1 MNRACFAAVLGFA
14 VLLAALPAPLVA
26 QSPAGRAAAG
36 DYIQGIQALNAGNYA
51 AAIQSLNRAIQAD
64 DSNADF
70 LRARGVAYTLAE
82 NFPAAIADLERA
94 VRLRQDDREARLWL
108 ASAYRMGGD
117 PGKGAQYFTMANLPP
132 DYANMVY
139 NDMAMEYWQSRYNG
153 SYYDKTQRRQVQTS
167 QPVKRLFPDAAR
179 AYARRHEATGAAA
192 SAAVAE
198 RAKTDLAQGDFA
210 AAIRDLRLLRRTRP
224 DDADLRAK
232 WAQALMGAGDGL
244 HAREE
249 FTRVLSV
256 QPLWAD
262 GYVGRAQAAA
272 IIGDARR
279 ANADLQVA
287 ASLGANV
294 TAAREKVARLT
305 AQPPADGAVERFAA
319 LARADAPFGAL
330 VDAAL
335 AAQRW
340 ANNRR
345 LRYDEMYQDRI
356 RVVTEA
362 IRDEG
367 KNADWPDML
376 ARFLHGHH
384 QVPVLWNGPRATVQ
398 ARPQNKAEQQQ
409 ELSRAFALTET
420 ALNLDP
426 KSANA
431 MATRGQI
438 LYTFGRSRDAEQ
450 IVDQGLKIEP
460 HNLRLLRL
468 KTRILRETA
477 EQLRTRAS
485 ALRSPRVER
494 STEQRSDGVYTI
506 TRTYPP
512 TAEAL
517 AEAARLDAQAAILD
531 QEAKKHQAVTERV
544 EKEIIPALLKR
555 AEDALAS
562 GNLNAADTAFRQV
575 YALET
580 DRIDVYR
587 GLAEIAK
594 RRNQPRLQ
602 TIYGMMAEPLRHTTA
617 AAELKTAWDAVTR
630 TDWTG
635 AEAALTE
642 AAKRDPVDARISAY
656 RSVIAT
662 HRTRDMAS
670 ARRDRRAAIA
680 LEEAEARLM
689 ATSYAGPPAGP
700 VDMIGLDEAG
710 LQTAVRVASGD
721 ADLAAKAYQQALEAY
736 AGVLSMEKRFDKD
749 AAIVPIPT
757 AMLPDPASDRG
768 AVPEAPTLATL
779 LSMSRLGNAQALL
792 ALGRTAEAQQEYAI
806 VRHFLAN
813 WPATSPKP
821 NQMLLAESRARLGQ
835 AEAAYAAKNFNEAF
849 RLLTY
854 DGWPALPDDM
864 KARIKQLQ
872 AEVQAA
878 RQRSP

>member
-1 MNRACFAAVLGFA
+1 MKRARFAAVLGLA
-14 VLLAALPAPLVA
+14 LLLAGSPAPAPA
-26 QSPAGRAAAG
+26 QSPASRAGAG

-51 AAIQSLNRAIQAD
+51 QAVQSLSRAIQAD

-70 LRARGVAYTLAE
+70 LRARGVAHTLAE
-82 NFPAAIADLERA
+82 NFPLAIADLERA
-94 VRLRQDDREARLWL
+94 LRLRQDDRETRLWL
-108 ASAYRMGGD
+108 GSAYRMGGN
-117 PGKGAQYFTMANLPP
+117 PGKGAQYFGMANLPP

-167 QPVKRLFPDAAR
+167 QPVKRLFPDAAQ

-192 SAAVAE
+192 NAAVAE

-210 AAIRDLRLLRRTRP
+210 GAIRDLRLLRRTRP
-224 DDADLRAK
+224 DDPDLRAK
-232 WAQALMGAGDGL
+232 WAQALVGAGDGL
-244 HAREE
+244 HARGE
-249 FTRVLSV
+249 FTRLLSV

-262 GYVGRAQAAA
+262 GYAGRAQAAA

-287 ASLGANV
+287 AALGANV
-294 TAAREKVARLT
+294 TAAKEKVARLT
-305 AQPPADGAVERFAA
+305 AQPPPDGAIERFAEI
-319 LARADAPFGAL
+319 ARTDAPFGAL
-330 VDAAL
+330 TDAAL

-356 RVVTEA
+356 RAVTEA

-376 ARFLHGHH
+376 ARFLHAHYT
-384 QVPVLWNGPRATVQ
+384 VPILWNGPRATEQ

-409 ELSRAFALTET
+409 ELARALALTET
-420 ALNLDP
+420 ALGVDP

-438 LYTFGRSRDAEQ
+438 LYTYGRSRDAEQ
-450 IVDQGLKIEP
+450 IADQGLKIEP
-460 HNLRLLRL
+460 QNVRLLRL
-468 KTRILRETA
+468 KTRILRDTA
-477 EQLRTRAS
+477 EQFRARAS

-494 STEQRSDGVYTI
+494 STERRSDGVYEV

-517 AEAARLDAQAAILD
+517 AEAARLDAQAALLD
-531 QEAKKHQAVTERV
+531 QEAKKHQATTERV

-555 AEDALAS
+555 AEEALAS
-562 GNLNAADTAFRQV
+562 GNLNAAETAFRQV

-594 RRNQPRLQ
+594 RRNQPRQ
-602 TIYGMMAEPLRHTTA
+602 HTVFGMMAEPLRHTTA
-617 AAELKTAWDAVTR
+617 SAELKTTWDAVMR

-635 AEAALTE
+635 AEAALAE
-642 AAKRDPVDARISAY
+642 AAKRDPVDARIAAY
-656 RSVIAT
+656 RSVITT
-662 HRTRDMAS
+662 HRTRDMAA
-670 ARRDRRAAIA
+670 ARRERRAAIA
-680 LEEAEARLM
+680 LEEADARLM

-710 LQTAVRVASGD
+710 LQTALRVAAGD
-721 ADLAAKAYQQALEAY
+721 AELAAKAYQQALEAY
-736 AGVLSMEKRFDKD
+736 AGVLGMEKRFAKD
-749 AAIVPIPT
+749 AAILPIPT
-757 AMLPDPASDRG
+757 AILPDPAGDRG
-768 AVPEAPTLATL
+768 NVPEAPTLATL
-779 LSMSRLGNAQALL
+779 VSVSRLGNAQALL
-792 ALGRTAEAQQEYAI
+792 ALGRTAEAQQEYAV
-806 VRHFLAN
+806 VRQALAN

-835 AEAAYAAKNFNEAF
+835 AEAAFAARDYNEAF

-872 AEVQAA
+872 AETQAA
-878 RQRSP
+878 RQRR